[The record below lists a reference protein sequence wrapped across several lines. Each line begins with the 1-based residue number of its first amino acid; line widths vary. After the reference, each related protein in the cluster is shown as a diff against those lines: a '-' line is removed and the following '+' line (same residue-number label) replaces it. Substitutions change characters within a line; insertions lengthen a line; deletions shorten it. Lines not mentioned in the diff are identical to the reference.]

1 MMNRLP
7 ALALTLAL
15 AAPSAAL
22 AGEGAH
28 DSDTINGK
36 EFDFSKDE
44 MVVKAG
50 APVTITFQN
59 DGRISHNLA
68 IPALGVTTATIQ
80 GGKTAE
86 LTFTPEKAGTY
97 RFICS
102 VPGHAQAGMHGKLIV
117 Q

>member
-1 MMNRLP
+1 MRRLFP
-7 ALALTLAL
+7 LAAALAL
-15 AAPSAAL
+15 AAPAAAL
-22 AGEGAH
+22 AHDGAH
-28 DSDTINGK
+28 DSYTINGK

-59 DGRISHNLA
+59 EGRISHNLA
-68 IPALGVTTATIQ
+68 IPELGVTTETIQ
-80 GGKTAE
+80 GGKTAT
-86 LTFTPEKAGTY
+86 LTFTPEGAGTY